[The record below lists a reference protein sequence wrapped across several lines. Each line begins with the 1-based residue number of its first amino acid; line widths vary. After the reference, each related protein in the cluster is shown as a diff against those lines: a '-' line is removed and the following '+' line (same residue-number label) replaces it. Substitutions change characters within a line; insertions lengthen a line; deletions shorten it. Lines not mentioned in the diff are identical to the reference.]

1 MWVTKKIKKDNLYAI
16 SFVILPSCIKL
27 EKVNNITKIWLL
39 YFITGY
45 SDTVLLFTVDGIY
58 GFI

>member
-1 MWVTKKIKKDNLYAI
+1 MWVTKKIKKGNLYAI